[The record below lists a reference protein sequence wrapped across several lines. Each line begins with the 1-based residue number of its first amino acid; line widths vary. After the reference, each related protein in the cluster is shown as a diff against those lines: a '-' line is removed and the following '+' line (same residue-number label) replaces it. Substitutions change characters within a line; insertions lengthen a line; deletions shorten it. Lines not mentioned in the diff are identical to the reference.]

1 MEELE
6 CPLAFNELERKAWQF
21 AVTAHGEQRRK
32 YHQEPYVKH
41 LERVAQTVM
50 AYGGTTGMVM
60 AALLHDVL
68 EDTPVTQEELKA
80 FLEETCQGSIVK
92 PAEVLQMVLDLTDQF
107 TKQQAPG
114 YNRKRR
120 KELERQRTATTSGRA
135 QTIKLADI
143 IDNTRDIIAHDFS
156 FARVYIPEIVGL
168 LEVLKSAQPFTLY
181 LLACYEVQKALFRLE
196 EERNSLPPEETPA
209 LEG

>member
-1 MEELE
+1 MENLE
-6 CPLAFNELERKAWQF
+6 CPPSFNTLERKAWEF
-21 AVTAHGEQRRK
+21 AVAAHGEQRRK
-32 YHQEPYVKH
+32 YHNEPYVKH

-68 EDTPVTQEELKA
+68 EDTPVTEQEMLA
-80 FLEETCQGSIVK
+80 FLEEACDGSIVK
-92 PAEVLQMVLDLTDQF
+92 PTEVLEMVEELTDQF

-120 KELERQRTATTSGRA
+120 KQMEVERQAHISARA

-143 IDNTRDIIAHDFS
+143 IDNTRDILEHDFS
-156 FARVYIPEIVGL
+156 FARVYIPEIVAL
-168 LEVLKSAQPFTLY
+168 LEVLKKAEPFKLY
-181 LLACYEVQKALFRLE
+181 LLACYEVQKALFALE
-196 EERNSLPPEETPA
+196 ERRERPSWEAPEA
-209 LEG
+209 